1 MVSSRDGADDAVA
14 DPAFGPGDGQVVTGY
29 VQIQHGTDVGDV
41 LSVDAVQLR
50 QGRVAAEQSGCQ
62 YCPREESY
70 HAWRLAAPGQMVRR
84 PGQVEVV
91 DGGDRQSVPVVDLPV
106 EQVQARIDQP
116 SADGRGSRQVGAHAP
131 CRVMTIR
138 GIAAIEATRMMTR

>member
-1 MVSSRDGADDAVA
+1 MVSSGDAADDAVA

-41 LSVDAVQLR
+41 LSVDAVQWR
-50 QGRVAAEQSGCQ
+50 RGRVAAEQSGCQ

-84 PGQVEVV
+84 PRQGE
-91 DGGDRQSVPVVDLPV
+91 GGGGGARRSPPVGGP
-106 EQVQARIDQP
+106 P
-116 SADGRGSRQVGAHAP
+116 
-131 CRVMTIR
+131 
-138 GIAAIEATRMMTR
+138 